1 MEGRWRM
8 CYLLPAAA
16 VAVATLVTV
25 CRQGATERER
35 EGEKRRRRVAHP
47 GNLQRK
53 LSTVPIVCLG
63 ASDAYHRHHKTIFY
77 AACFGLEITPKGT
90 AERARIAANGEEEM
104 KEEKGRRR
112 EGSQQYERR
121 FRSRF

>member
-1 MEGRWRM
+1 MEDV
-8 CYLLPAAA
+8 LPA
-16 VAVATLVTV
+16 TCC
-25 CRQGATERER
+25 CRCCCYPRDSLPTGCNRERQRERER
-35 EGEKRRRRVAHP
+35 RRKRVAHP

-53 LSTVPIVCLG
+53 LSTLLIVCLG

-77 AACFGLEITPKGT
+77 AACFGLEITPKET